1 MKRENLVTRE
11 RFLKADLAVSRD
23 AAGYI
28 NRACVDD
35 RSILAYLFAN
45 HHLDWKHIDS
55 AGTYSMW
62 QYAFNKPFYAEPRKL
77 YLIEIVGGSSSGN
90 DCEAAYRKLLR
101 KLDQYHQQAI
111 EHAITK
117 DVGEW
122 NREGVYAAR
131 GKYLSAFNM
140 LCRFIEEIVGE
151 INPPINTACAKA
163 QAGLN

>member
-35 RSILAYLFAN
+35 RTILAYLFAKRI
-45 HHLDWKHIDS
+45 LDWSHIAAAS
-55 AGTYSMW
+55 TYSMW
-62 QYAFNKPFYAEPRKL
+62 QYAFAKPFFAEPRKL
-77 YLIEIVGGSSSGN
+77 YLIEIVGSSSSGS
-90 DCEAAYRKLLR
+90 DCETAYRKLLR

-111 EHAITK
+111 EDAITK
-117 DVGEW
+117 DVSEW

-131 GKYLSAFNM
+131 GKYQSAFNM
-140 LCRFIEEIVGE
+140 LSRFIEEIESE
-151 INPPINTACAKA
+151 INIPCA
-163 QAGLN
+163 